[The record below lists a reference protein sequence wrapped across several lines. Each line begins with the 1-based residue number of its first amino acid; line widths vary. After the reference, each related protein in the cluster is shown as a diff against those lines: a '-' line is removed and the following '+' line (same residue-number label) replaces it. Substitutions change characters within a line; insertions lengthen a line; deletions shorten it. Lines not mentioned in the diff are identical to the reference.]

1 MSGSPSTVPP
11 AIAEMLRA
19 LQVTEAIPSSPWEMV
34 THATAVT
41 KLVLALLVVLSL
53 VSWAIMF
60 LKWRE
65 FRALEQTSRGF
76 MTEFEHQTRLVEAQG
91 LVRRST
97 PNPFTRVFDRA
108 IQFLPE
114 TRAHAAPEPY
124 GSPED
129 GYGRERGPA
138 ATAAQRP
145 TDQAMSGSRVE
156 ALRFLLD
163 SETSHERDR
172 LGRFIPWL
180 ATIGSVS
187 PLIGLLGTVLGVI
200 DAFIGI
206 ATKGSGN
213 IAAVAPGVAEAL
225 IATAAALAVAIPA
238 VFGYNLFASRLNR
251 IEGEL
256 EGFGSEVIA
265 LLVGE
270 GRI

>member
-1 MSGSPSTVPP
+1 MR
-11 AIAEMLRA
+11 L

-34 THATAVT
+34 THATGVT
-41 KLVLALLVVLSL
+41 KLILLLLAILSL

-60 LKWRE
+60 MKWRE
-65 FRALEQTSRGF
+65 FRAIANTSRAF
-76 MTEFEHQTRLVEAQG
+76 MTEFEHQKRLVEAQG
-91 LVRRST
+91 LVRRSV
-97 PNPFTRVFDRA
+97 PNAFTRIFDRA
-108 IQFLPE
+108 VQFLPDPGGAG
-114 TRAHAAPEPY
+114 TYSDPMAVPNA
-124 GSPED
+124 
-129 GYGRERGPA
+129 
-138 ATAAQRP
+138 
-145 TDQAMSGSRVE
+145 GSRVE
-156 ALRFLLD
+156 TLRFLLD

-172 LGRFIPWL
+172 IGRFIPWL

-238 VFGYNLFASRLNR
+238 VFGYNLFANRLNR